1 MQLIFNI
8 FCSIVLNLRCNKY
21 KLYKRLD
28 YCYRDMLNFDFL
40 GKGFGKSVSTIFSYF
55 VYNFSR
61 KMCLIFYFINWPNFI
76 AWLLILCEMLVNMCI
91 AIICQPGC
99 DAINSEINF
108 IFQINPFFYMIK
120 KSRQKSKYLKD
131 EKSF

>member
-1 MQLIFNI
+1 
-8 FCSIVLNLRCNKY
+8 
-21 KLYKRLD
+21 
-28 YCYRDMLNFDFL
+28 MLNFDFL
-40 GKGFGKSVSTIFSYF
+40 GKGFGKS
-55 VYNFSR
+55 
-61 KMCLIFYFINWPNFI
+61 
-76 AWLLILCEMLVNMCI
+76 VNMCI

-108 IFQINPFFYMIK
+108 IFQINPFFYMIE